1 MCYLAVRGN
10 CSMQYKYTLLH
21 IGKIHTYL
29 RKEIG
34 IINPRLSVAPGARP
48 THHGFLPETKT
59 RLSLSL
65 YVGVVMAEVCKL
77 FSS

>member
-1 MCYLAVRGN
+1 MCYLAVRAIAL
-10 CSMQYKYTLLH
+10 CSTKYTLLH

-34 IINPRLSVAPGARP
+34 IINPRLSVAPGVRP

-59 RLSLSL
+59 GLSL

>member
-1 MCYLAVRGN
+1 MKHTVR
-10 CSMQYKYTLLH
+10 
-21 IGKIHTYL
+21 
-29 RKEIG
+29 REIG

-59 RLSLSL
+59 GLSL
-65 YVGVVMAEVCKL
+65 YHLCGVVMAEVCKL